1 MAKKGNNSSKKA
13 SAKGGTKEQV
23 EVIVNTCAQDS
34 AFEVITSD
42 VLDARE
48 LEKKVKTD
56 IVKSVL
62 TNVSNALNRTL
73 SNSIIVSGPSG
84 SGKTT
89 FLDFVA
95 DATLKVENNW
105 NFSISTE
112 VIQLFPE
119 NVPETSKEI
128 IESLTDAIEAAKE
141 NQKVSV
147 VFLLDDLWFFSTA
160 FLTEFSYIYEELKIR
175 TNIRSLKFI
184 STINEKVLEQVGDKW
199 EIVANSFIAT
209 IVPEKN
215 PEIICE
221 MLYPDVEKVY
231 IASSADI
238 IGKTVEMTDELRKSL
253 RNFTSFAWVA
263 FAAKASFDSE
273 EYMYNYNSFI
283 HFMDG
288 VIGRIPEKWH
298 LCGLEKDCL
307 LNINSVDFENYNSY
321 SIEKR
326 NAIIRHESGHC
337 LIALINSDIF
347 SVDGV
352 CCLPDT
358 EHKISGVT
366 LAQQWCGG
374 FDRSSVIRA
383 LAFYLAGRIAQGE
396 PYSTTASNDLSYANE
411 LANEFVE
418 KYGAYESIGINVYLY
433 GKTSI
438 SKDKLRAVEKE
449 VMILLAEAEKY
460 VKKMLKTYKKL
471 FDALCSRLQSYPII
485 TSKELA
491 KLKSEFEK
499 K

>member
-1 MAKKGNNSSKKA
+1 MAKKGNNSSKKT
-13 SAKGGTKEQV
+13 STKEVTNEQA
-23 EVIVNTCAQDS
+23 EVIVDTYAQDN
-34 AFEVITSD
+34 AFEVINSS
-42 VLDARE
+42 VLSSRE
-48 LEKKVKTD
+48 FEIKVKTD

-62 TNVSNALNRTL
+62 ANVTNALNRTL
-73 SNSIIVSGPSG
+73 SNSIIISGPSG

-95 DATLKVENNW
+95 DTILKVENNW
-105 NFSISTE
+105 NYSISTE
-112 VIQLFPE
+112 VIQLFSE
-119 NVPETSKEI
+119 DMPETSEEI
-128 IESLTDAIEAAKE
+128 IESLSSIIEMAKE
-141 NQKVSV
+141 KNKVSV
-147 VFLLDDLWFFSTA
+147 LFLLDDLWLFSTA
-160 FLTEFSYIYEELKIR
+160 FLTEFSYIYEGLKTR
-175 TNIRSLKFI
+175 TNLKALKFI
-184 STINEKVLEQVGDKW
+184 STINENVLEQVGNKW
-199 EIVANSFIAT
+199 EIVANSFITT

-221 MLYPDVEKVY
+221 MLYPDVEKIY
-231 IASSADI
+231 IASSADML
-238 IGKTVEMTDELRKSL
+238 GKTVEMTDELSTAL
-253 RNFTSFAWVA
+253 RNFTSYAWVA

-298 LCGLEKDCL
+298 LVGYEKDCL
-307 LNINSVDFENYNSY
+307 LNINSVDFENYHSY

-374 FDRSSVIRA
+374 FDKNSVIRG

-396 PYSTTASNDLSYANE
+396 PYSTTASNDLSLANE

-418 KYGAYESIGINVYLY
+418 KYGAYESIGINVFLY

-449 VMILLAEAEKY
+449 VINLLAEAEKY
-460 VKKMLKTYKKL
+460 AKKMLKTHKKL
-471 FDALCSRLQSYPII
+471 FDALCSRLQAYPII

-491 KLKSEFEK
+491 MLKSKFEK
-499 K
+499 